1 MSAIGLVSTLRHR
14 GISDAPSALSLSAA
28 DAGLILAR
36 VATIL
41 LGIAALLAW
50 AGFELVFRTPG
61 AASSWRFDARDRAST
76 PLLVLAFAVAAILP
90 GALRGVAFGSVGWAA
105 WAGVGL
111 CLFGLA
117 MRAWSMGTLGGSY
130 TRTLRTA
137 PGQQL
142 VTGGPYRWVRH
153 PGYAG
158 SILVWVGAALAF
170 HSWLAALIVAA
181 LMLLSYGWRIRSEE
195 RMLADHFGDVYRD
208 YAARTSRLFP
218 GLY

>member
-1 MSAIGLVSTLRHR
+1 
-14 GISDAPSALSLSAA
+14 
-28 DAGLILAR
+28 
-36 VATIL
+36 VATVL

-61 AASSWRFDARDRAST
+61 AASSWRGDVRDRAST
-76 PLLVLAFAVAAILP
+76 PLLLLAFAIAAIVP
-90 GALRGVAFGSVGWAA
+90 AALRGVAFASVGQAA

-111 CLFGLA
+111 CLLGLA
-117 MRAWSMGTLGGSY
+117 IRAWGMRTLGTSY

-137 PGQQL
+137 SGQRL

-153 PGYAG
+153 PGYLG

-170 HSWLAALIVAA
+170 HSWLAALIVAI